1 MARNRSTP
9 RRLRWGSSAAPDESF
24 FEDEAGRW
32 RPRPDS
38 PEVSVFSPAEE
49 AESDARWRRAVLR
62 ERFRGP
68 VSGAELAGVGLSAAA
83 LAALVAELDR
93 ESNTGEEAQ
102 DREASDGSAAR
113 NGKVAAAELPD
124 KPAIV
129 SKAFASTDPADG
141 DDTPVSNPFSVRGD
155 AALGARRATAR
166 GSGGGTLES
175 RAAGGAERGDAA
187 AAVLRKAEAAPAD
200 ARAPSLA
207 ESTLAVRIPLEAD
220 VVTMAIAM
228 RADVPAARE
237 GDRHAEARHPTA
249 TAAVAAPA
257 KPEAGR
263 PSGEAPGQAKD
274 APPAADAK
282 VADQQQQRQGPVEA
296 VVREKAGDAPVVT
309 EAKAFADKGRSAPES
324 AAVRTTEKDAVAA
337 AKADAGGHRSASEP
351 APVEAKA
358 KDAQAVAAEL
368 ASSDKP
374 AKALGQAKA
383 KDVEAVEAKAD
394 HGRSATEALVQAKVK
409 DAPPAVEIRSEAPE
423 QLQAKA
429 VVVVVAGSEV
439 AGQGDG
445 LAMTVG
451 GAAAQAKTTNVAT
464 PGKVATAPTLDR
476 AEALEPSTAPDA
488 QIAAFKTEPA
498 SASAGTQPL
507 AKVQDLGA
515 VAGKA
520 GPDRAPAE
528 TPGLAKASDTAVAG
542 AVEVKADTVRTAI
555 EAPGQP
561 NAKAVSAAADAKAG
575 QGHSGAA
582 EAPVNQAG
590 TENAGGEVKA
600 VPVVTE
606 APKAVASTTDATA
619 EPGQRPTEA
628 ATQAKQVPTVT
639 DAKPVTDSAG
649 AQPPA
654 KDALITPKAPAPA
667 EATARAAVED
677 VPPAP
682 AAKTQPAPDPADAT
696 PDKAEAKTT
705 DRGQGQQRPAGET
718 DAPAKEAPAAAKVD
732 PGQDSVEASAH
743 KAQDAPAPV
752 QTSKGE
758 QGPRPAE
765 APGPA
770 KEAAAPDKAENKVAD
785 DRGQSQQR
793 PAADVDAQQV
803 KGKDSAPAVVA
814 PDKAEDK
821 ADHRGGPEQPQRPA
835 AEDDVQRAKDVSP
848 DTAKDA
854 VPDAPKDA
862 GKDTAKDTS
871 PDTPKDAGKDAI
883 KDVDKDTGKDAAKD
897 VDKDTGKDAAKDS
910 APAVVPAVAKD
921 PGKDAAKD
929 ASPDAAKD
937 AGKDATKDTSPD
949 AAKDA
954 SPDAA
959 KDIGKDTTPAA
970 VAPEAAK
977 DISPN
982 KVEGSA
988 DHRGGPPQQRPA
1000 GEADAQQAKDTGK
1013 DAPKDN
1019 APDAGKDAIKDAAS
1033 SEAAKDAGRDS
1044 GKDAAPDKA
1053 EGKAAPAKDA
1063 VPAVAENT
1071 GKDAGKDAPKDV
1083 GDHTP
1088 EGTAPDKAA
1097 EAKGDHRG
1105 GPQQQRPAAEADA
1118 QQTRAKDA
1126 VLDNRAGDKA
1136 RNDGKDVAPDTVAES
1151 KAGPAKDVAPDTV
1164 EQGPGLA
1171 GVPGSAKEEAP
1182 VAAPKGDTVSKPVE
1196 VPLVYVA
1203 DPLPGKGE
1211 VPGDGKSLALPPGDA
1226 SPVVLHVSG
1235 LMGPDADQGKG
1246 GKLVVEDGGRSG
1258 GGGGGDGGGAVPS
1271 APASNG
1277 KGGAA
1282 APDQTGQLDGIS
1294 GKANNPSQADK
1305 GGDPVPTKVLT
1316 DVAPPTGAEKTSS
1329 GKGGKQQDEVLIGP
1343 SPAHN
1348 DVLGDFVFS
1357 PTPAKGPGN
1366 GQAPAVVDAPAAFPT
1381 APVLPDSLWL
1391 SVPND
1396 AILL

>member
-296 VVREKAGDAPVVT
+296 VVREKADDAPVVT

-758 QGPRPAE
+758 HGPRPAE

-871 PDTPKDAGKDAI
+871 PDTPKDAGKDA
-883 KDVDKDTGKDAAKD
+883 TKD

-921 PGKDAAKD
+921 PGK
-929 ASPDAAKD
+929 
-937 AGKDATKDTSPD
+937 D

-1136 RNDGKDVAPDTVAES
+1136 RDDGKDVASDTVAES

-1211 VPGDGKSLALPPGDA
+1211 VPGDGKSLTLPPGDA

-1246 GKLVVEDGGRSG
+1246 GKLVVEDGGRSS
-1258 GGGGGDGGGAVPS
+1258 GGAVSSTPDS
-1271 APASNG
+1271 SG

-1282 APDQTGQLDGIS
+1282 APDQTGQLNGIS
-1294 GKANNPSQADK
+1294 GKANNPSQAEK
-1305 GGDPVPTKVLT
+1305 GGDPVPTKVLP
-1316 DVAPPTGAEKTSS
+1316 DVAAPTGAEKTSS
-1329 GKGGKQQDEVLIGP
+1329 GKGGKQQDEVVIGP
-1343 SPAHN
+1343 SSAHN
-1348 DVLGDFVFS
+1348 DVLGDFVLS
-1357 PTPAKGPGN
+1357 PTSPKGSGN
-1366 GQAPAVVDAPAAFPT
+1366 GQAPTAVDAPAAFPT
-1381 APVLPDSLWL
+1381 APVLPDSIWL